1 MAYQSSTLGATV
13 ANPPRLLVAS
23 MAGLN
28 PASTVPFGPSIWM
41 YQSTDSTTLV
51 QGSNYFTDAQALG
64 MRQNDIMF
72 AQCQSSV
79 GASQVLLI
87 GSLSAV
93 TTSGANLSTGGAVS
107 STFN

>member
-1 MAYQSSTLGATV
+1 MPYQSSTLGATS

-23 MAGLN
+23 MGGLN
-28 PASTVPFGPSIWM
+28 PASTVPFGPSLWV
-41 YQSTDSTTLV
+41 YQSTDSTTLA
-51 QGSNYFTDAQALG
+51 QGANYFTDAQSLG
-64 MRQNDIMF
+64 MRQNDVVIV
-72 AQCQSSV
+72 QSQSSV
-79 GASQVLLI
+79 GSSVVLVI